1 MKIVQTKLYRF
12 DELVGDWKTTA
23 KHEYENSFLSG
34 VMPIE
39 QVWFTSTGLIYP
51 IFNT

>member
-12 DELVGDWKTTA
+12 DELGPEFAEQAIKEWN
-23 KHEYENSFLSG
+23 NSFLNMLS
-34 VMPIE
+34 VYDI
-39 QVWFTSTGLIYP
+39 WFTSTGLIYP